1 MKKRMGLFKEKKKHF
16 DPLIFK
22 SHILFIL
29 NLFWIFFKMM
39 KMSFEAL
46 QNVFEVQSQ

>member
-22 SHILFIL
+22 SHIFLIL
-29 NLFWIFFKMM
+29 NLFWMM